1 MAAAPKFD
9 DLAQLFERTV
19 RLHGE
24 RPLFGTKTA
33 GQWAWTTYREVDEQV
48 RHCGNGLA
56 ALGVEHG
63 ERVAIISN
71 NRMEW
76 AVLAYA
82 CYGLGATIV
91 PMYEAQHPAEWE
103 FIVRDCEAV
112 AVVAATARITN
123 RCRPWLETVPSL
135 RQVIGLDLPRGDPD
149 SYRALLDRGR
159 AGGAKPVT
167 IDPGDVA
174 SLIYTS
180 GTTGKP
186 KGVVLTHANLCSNI
200 SALHAI
206 MPLSSE
212 DRSVSSLP
220 WAHGFGH
227 TCELHALVSLGASIA
242 LCESADKVLESL
254 AEVHPTTI
262 ISVPQLFNRIYAA
275 VHQEMRTKP
284 TLIRR
289 LFRRGVRLA
298 AERRDRPMGLAE
310 QALLTAADRLV
321 FSRVRGQVGGRLRY
335 AFSGGAALSR
345 EVAEFLDHLGIVVY
359 EGYGLTETS
368 PVVSANRPGAR
379 RIGSVGQPIPG
390 VHVDIDEDVDTDRPE
405 QGEVLVRGPNVMPG
419 YYRRD
424 EDDRAVFATGPD
436 GDRCLRTGDIGFV
449 DGDGFLFITGRV
461 KEQYKLLNGKYVAP
475 APLEDALRLSPLIA
489 NAMIYGD
496 NREHNVALVVPDLD
510 ALDRWA
516 TEQGMRCASTAA
528 LLESELVKARMLEEI
543 DERGKACRPFER
555 VRQIALIEDNFST
568 QNGMLTPSLRIKR
581 RAVLKRYG
589 KLLDD
594 LYEDVTR

>member
-1 MAAAPKFD
+1 
-9 DLAQLFERTV
+9 
-19 RLHGE
+19 
-24 RPLFGTKTA
+24 
-33 GQWAWTTYREVDEQV
+33 
-48 RHCGNGLA
+48 
-56 ALGVEHG
+56 
-63 ERVAIISN
+63 
-71 NRMEW
+71 
-76 AVLAYA
+76 
-82 CYGLGATIV
+82 
-91 PMYEAQHPAEWE
+91 
-103 FIVRDCEAV
+103 
-112 AVVAATARITN
+112 
-123 RCRPWLETVPSL
+123 
-135 RQVIGLDLPRGDPD
+135 
-149 SYRALLDRGR
+149 
-159 AGGAKPVT
+159 
-167 IDPGDVA
+167 
-174 SLIYTS
+174 
-180 GTTGKP
+180 
-186 KGVVLTHANLCSNI
+186 
-200 SALHAI
+200 
-206 MPLSSE
+206 
-212 DRSVSSLP
+212 
-220 WAHGFGH
+220 
-227 TCELHALVSLGASIA
+227 
-242 LCESADKVLESL
+242 
-254 AEVHPTTI
+254 
-262 ISVPQLFNRIYAA
+262 
-275 VHQEMRTKP
+275 
-284 TLIRR
+284 
-289 LFRRGVRLA
+289 VRLA
-298 AERRDRPMGLAE
+298 AERRDRPMGLAD
-310 QALLTAADRLV
+310 QALLAAADRLV
-321 FSRVRGQVGGRLRY
+321 FSRVRAEVGGRLRY